1 MRCGTANLALPNSW
15 IYIERSVAALRICYA
30 NSGFWGALRRCEFAL
45 LNSWDLRRCAAA
57 LQICCCQFVF
67 GELLRC
73 CAFALHKFA
82 AGRLSGGS
90 PQAPCLCVFS
100 SPLWVLKKC
109 CGTAAGNRQKSEP
122 APAHEQPCCTET
134 STRLFPGESPVRAGR
149 SSPFSP
155 VFSPAGAGFQ
165 IQIFYRKEER
175 SDYHE
180 RTVFPDR

>member
-1 MRCGTANLALPNSW
+1 MRCGTADLLCKFVS
-15 IYIERSVAALRICYA
+15 
-30 NSGFWGALRRCEFAL
+30 FWGALLRCCEFAL
-45 LNSWDLRRCAAA
+45 PNLWDLRSCAAA

-73 CAFALHKFA
+73 CEFALHKFV

-122 APAHEQPCCTET
+122 APAHEQSCCTET
-134 STRLFPGESPVRAGR
+134 STRLFPGEYPGQGWEVQPVFTCFFSGR
-149 SSPFSP
+149 S
-155 VFSPAGAGFQ
+155 Q
-165 IQIFYRKEER
+165 I
-175 SDYHE
+175 SDTDILQK
-180 RTVFPDR
+180 RGKIRLP